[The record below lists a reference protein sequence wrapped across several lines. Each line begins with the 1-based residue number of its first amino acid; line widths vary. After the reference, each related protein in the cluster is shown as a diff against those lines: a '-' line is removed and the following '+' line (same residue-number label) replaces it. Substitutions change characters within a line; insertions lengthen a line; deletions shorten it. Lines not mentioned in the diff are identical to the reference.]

1 MNKEAES
8 SSAQNSSVN
17 SQVIDSIKE
26 INSLLEK
33 GSTNLSAISIQ
44 LLTQAAGMAMLNVV
58 HQQQQLFMLQN
69 TVTTVAAKAMLE
81 SSPLEA
87 VKLMDDVVK
96 NNNVA
101 SSIKELQEL
110 MNEMRNEQG

>member
-1 MNKEAES
+1 MNRKAES
-8 SSAQNSSVN
+8 NAAQNTSVN

-26 INSLLEK
+26 INRVLEN
-33 GSTNLSAISIQ
+33 GNTNLSIVSNQ
-44 LLTQAAGMAMLNVV
+44 LLTQATGMAMLNIVN
-58 HQQQQLFMLQN
+58 QQQQLFMLQN
-69 TVTTVAAKAMLE
+69 TVTTVAAKAMLA

-96 NNNVA
+96 RNNAA
-101 SSIKELQEL
+101 SAIKELQEL